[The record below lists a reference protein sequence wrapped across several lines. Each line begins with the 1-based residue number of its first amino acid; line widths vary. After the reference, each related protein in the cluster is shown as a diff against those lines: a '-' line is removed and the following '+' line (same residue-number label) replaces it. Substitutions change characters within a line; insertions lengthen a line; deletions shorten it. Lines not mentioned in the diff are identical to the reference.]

1 MAGKLQLMTSGSQ
14 DKYFT
19 RNPDYSHFVEAF
31 KKHSNF
37 STQYD
42 DLDPENE
49 ADFGKKI
56 KFKIPQNQGDLL
68 KTLSLKF
75 TLPNLQLLAGS
86 LVYIESV
93 GHAIIDH
100 VDLIIGGT
108 IVQRLHSDYLQIYS
122 EHNVTQTKQ
131 KALEQL
137 VGKYSLRTSD
147 KKVGEVVNS
156 KGIILGSRPEGT
168 FGTDSDENFFV
179 DLPFYFYKN
188 PELAIPLCAIKQQEV
203 EVEVTLRKAQ
213 DLIITTSGDYQTL
226 AVLPS
231 IKDFKL
237 CAESIFLDKSE
248 RTKIEK
254 MKKDYIITQLQQNV
268 FDVGVGIN
276 EGTFKLDFR
285 NPVKELYFV
294 VQRHGSNVNT
304 GSYSSSPTIANSNY
318 QGNFVTPFDYDNTAL
333 RADNKRILYENL
345 NYLTLKFDG
354 QDIITEETGNVLML
368 KAVQAAIHHSK
379 TQLIRRFYS
388 YSFALQ
394 PEESY
399 PTGQVN
405 MSNVKEQILHLSL
418 TSCPDFTR
426 QIRVY
431 AVNHNILRVGG
442 GIAQSLFTLKY

>member
-1 MAGKLQLMTSGSQ
+1 MAGRIQMLTSGSQ
-14 DKYFT
+14 DRYFT

-31 KKHSNF
+31 KKHANF

-68 KTLSLKF
+68 KTLSVKM
-75 TLPNLQLLAGS
+75 TLPEIPGS
-86 LVYIESV
+86 PVYVESV

-137 VGKYSLRTSD
+137 IGKYSLRTSD
-147 KKVGEVVNS
+147 KLVGEVVTGGGIPNR
-156 KGIILGSRPEGT
+156 GIIITGTLGAS
-168 FGTDSDENFFV
+168 SDENFFV
-179 DLPFYFYKN
+179 DLPFYFYKH
-188 PELAIPLCAIKQQEV
+188 PELAIPLCAINKQEV
-203 EVEVTLRKAQ
+203 EVEITLRKPEEIMV
-213 DLIITTSGDYQTL
+213 DIDGSRVTSPP
-226 AVLPS
+226 AIH
-231 IKDFKL
+231 IKEFKL
-237 CAESIFLDKSE
+237 STEVVFLDKSE
-248 RTKIEK
+248 RSKMQK

-276 EGTFKLDFR
+276 EGTFNLDFR

-294 VQRHGSNVNT
+294 IQRQGTRGNGVSH
-304 GSYSSSPTIANSNY
+304 
-318 QGNFVTPFDYDNTAL
+318 GNFVTPFDYDNTAL
-333 RADNKRILYENL
+333 TADNKRILYENL
-345 NYLTLKFDG
+345 NHLTLKFDG
-354 QDIITEETGNVLML
+354 EDIITEETGNVLML

-394 PEESY
+394 PEEAY

-418 TSCPDFTR
+418 TSCPDFAR
-426 QIRVY
+426 QIRIYGVS
-431 AVNHNILRVGG
+431 HNILRVGE

>member
-1 MAGKLQLMTSGSQ
+1 MAGRIQMLTSGSQ
-14 DKYFT
+14 DRYFT

-31 KKHSNF
+31 KKHANF

-68 KTLSLKF
+68 KTLSVKM
-75 TLPNLQLLAGS
+75 TLPEIPGS
-86 LVYIESV
+86 PVYVESV

-137 VGKYSLRTSD
+137 IGKYSLRTSD
-147 KKVGEVVNS
+147 KLVGEVVTGGGIPNR
-156 KGIILGSRPEGT
+156 GIIITGTLGAS
-168 FGTDSDENFFV
+168 SDENFFV
-179 DLPFYFYKN
+179 DLPFYFYKH
-188 PELAIPLCAIKQQEV
+188 PELAIPLCAINKQEV
-203 EVEVTLRKAQ
+203 EVEITLRKPEEIMV
-213 DLIITTSGDYQTL
+213 DIDGSRVTSPP
-226 AVLPS
+226 AIH

-237 CAESIFLDKSE
+237 STEVVFLDKSE
-248 RTKIEK
+248 RSKMQK

-276 EGTFKLDFR
+276 EGTFNLDFR

-294 VQRHGSNVNT
+294 IQRQGTRGNGVSH
-304 GSYSSSPTIANSNY
+304 
-318 QGNFVTPFDYDNTAL
+318 GNFVTPFDYDNTAL
-333 RADNKRILYENL
+333 TADNKRILYENL
-345 NYLTLKFDG
+345 NHLTLKFDG
-354 QDIITEETGNVLML
+354 EDIIPEETGNVLML

-394 PEESY
+394 PEEAY

-418 TSCPDFTR
+418 TSCPDFAR

-431 AVNHNILRVGG
+431 AVNHNILRVGE

>member
-1 MAGKLQLMTSGSQ
+1 MAGRIQMLTSGSQ
-14 DKYFT
+14 DRYFT

-31 KKHSNF
+31 KKHANF

-68 KTLSLKF
+68 KTLSVKM
-75 TLPNLQLLAGS
+75 TLPEIPGS
-86 LVYIESV
+86 PVYVESV

-137 VGKYSLRTSD
+137 IGKYSLRTSD
-147 KKVGEVVNS
+147 KLVGEVVTGGGIPNR
-156 KGIILGSRPEGT
+156 GIIITGTLGAS
-168 FGTDSDENFFV
+168 SDENFFV
-179 DLPFYFYKN
+179 DLPFYFYKH
-188 PELAIPLCAIKQQEV
+188 PELAIPLCAINKQEV
-203 EVEVTLRKAQ
+203 EVEITLRKPEEIMV
-213 DLIITTSGDYQTL
+213 DIDGSRVTS
-226 AVLPS
+226 PPNIH

-237 CAESIFLDKSE
+237 STEVVFLDKSE
-248 RTKIEK
+248 RSKMQK

-276 EGTFKLDFR
+276 EGTFNLDFR

-294 VQRHGSNVNT
+294 IQRQGTRGNGVSH
-304 GSYSSSPTIANSNY
+304 
-318 QGNFVTPFDYDNTAL
+318 GNFVTPFDYDNTAL
-333 RADNKRILYENL
+333 TADNKRILYENL

-394 PEESY
+394 PEEAY

-418 TSCPDFTR
+418 TSCPDFAR

-431 AVNHNILRVGG
+431 AVNHNILRVGE

>member
-1 MAGKLQLMTSGSQ
+1 MAGRIQMLTSGSQ
-14 DKYFT
+14 DRYFT

-31 KKHSNF
+31 KKHANF

-68 KTLSLKF
+68 KTLSVKM
-75 TLPNLQLLAGS
+75 TLPEIPGS
-86 LVYIESV
+86 PVYVESV

-137 VGKYSLRTSD
+137 IGKYSLRTSD
-147 KKVGEVVNS
+147 KLVGEVVTGGGIPNR
-156 KGIILGSRPEGT
+156 GIIITGTLGAS
-168 FGTDSDENFFV
+168 SDENFFV
-179 DLPFYFYKN
+179 DLPFYFYKH
-188 PELAIPLCAIKQQEV
+188 PELAIPLCAINKQEV
-203 EVEVTLRKAQ
+203 EVEITLRKPEEIMV
-213 DLIITTSGDYQTL
+213 DIDGSRVTSPP
-226 AVLPS
+226 AIH

-237 CAESIFLDKSE
+237 STEVVFLDKSE
-248 RTKIEK
+248 RSKMQK

-276 EGTFKLDFR
+276 EGTFNLDFR

-294 VQRHGSNVNT
+294 IQRQGTRGNGVSH
-304 GSYSSSPTIANSNY
+304 
-318 QGNFVTPFDYDNTAL
+318 GNFVTPFDYDNTAL
-333 RADNKRILYENL
+333 TADNKRILYENL

-394 PEESY
+394 PEEAY

-405 MSNVKEQILHLSL
+405 MSNVKEQILHLRL
-418 TSCPDFTR
+418 TSCPDFAR

-431 AVNHNILRVGG
+431 AVNHNILRVGE

>member
-1 MAGKLQLMTSGSQ
+1 MAGRIQMLTSGSQ
-14 DKYFT
+14 DRYFT

-31 KKHSNF
+31 KKHANF

-68 KTLSLKF
+68 KTLSVKM
-75 TLPNLQLLAGS
+75 TLPEIPGS
-86 LVYIESV
+86 PVYVESV

-108 IVQRLHSDYLQIYS
+108 IVQRLYSDYLQIYS

-137 VGKYSLRTSD
+137 IGKYSLRTSD
-147 KKVGEVVNS
+147 KLVGEVVTGGGIPNR
-156 KGIILGSRPEGT
+156 GIIITGTLGAN
-168 FGTDSDENFFV
+168 SDENFFV
-179 DLPFYFYKN
+179 DLPFYFYKH
-188 PELAIPLCAIKQQEV
+188 PELAIPLCAINKQEV
-203 EVEVTLRKAQ
+203 EVEITLRKPEEIMV
-213 DLIITTSGDYQTL
+213 DIDGSRVTS
-226 AVLPS
+226 PPNIH

-237 CAESIFLDKSE
+237 STEVVFLDKNE
-248 RTKIEK
+248 RSKMQK
-254 MKKDYIITQLQQNV
+254 MKKDYIITQVQQNV
-268 FDVGVGIN
+268 FDVGVGIK

-294 VQRHGSNVNT
+294 IQRQGTRGDGVSH
-304 GSYSSSPTIANSNY
+304 
-318 QGNFVTPFDYDNTAL
+318 GNFVTPFDYDNTAL
-333 RADNKRILYENL
+333 TADNKRILYENL
-345 NYLTLKFDG
+345 NYLTLQFDG
-354 QDIITEETGNVLML
+354 QDIITQETGTVLFL

-394 PEESY
+394 PEEAY

-418 TSCPDFTR
+418 TSCPDFSR

-431 AVNHNILRVGG
+431 AVNHNILRVGE
-442 GIAQSLFTLKY
+442 GIAESLFTLKY

>member
-1 MAGKLQLMTSGSQ
+1 MAGRIQMLTSGSQ
-14 DKYFT
+14 DRYFT

-31 KKHSNF
+31 KKHANF

-68 KTLSLKF
+68 KTLSVKM
-75 TLPNLQLLAGS
+75 TLPEITGS
-86 LVYIESV
+86 PVYVESV

-137 VGKYSLRTSD
+137 IGKYSLRTSD
-147 KKVGEVVNS
+147 KLVGKVVTGGGIPNR
-156 KGIILGSRPEGT
+156 GIIITGTLGAS
-168 FGTDSDENFFV
+168 SDENFFV
-179 DLPFYFYKN
+179 DLPFYFYKH
-188 PELAIPLCAIKQQEV
+188 PELAIPLCAINKQEV
-203 EVEVTLRKAQ
+203 EVEITLRKPGEIMV
-213 DLIITTSGDYQTL
+213 DIDGDRVTSPPDIH
-226 AVLPS
+226 

-237 CAESIFLDKSE
+237 STEVVFLDKSE
-248 RTKIEK
+248 RSKMQK
-254 MKKDYIITQLQQNV
+254 MKKDYIITQVQQNV

-276 EGTFKLDFR
+276 EGTFNLDFR

-294 VQRHGSNVNT
+294 IQRQGTRGNGVSH
-304 GSYSSSPTIANSNY
+304 
-318 QGNFVTPFDYDNTAL
+318 GNFVTPFDYDNTAL
-333 RADNKRILYENL
+333 IADNKRILYENL

-394 PEESY
+394 PEEAY

-418 TSCPDFTR
+418 TSCPDFAR

>member
-1 MAGKLQLMTSGSQ
+1 MAGRIQMLTSGSQ
-14 DKYFT
+14 DRYFT

-31 KKHSNF
+31 KKHANF

-68 KTLSLKF
+68 KTLSVKM
-75 TLPNLQLLAGS
+75 TLPEIPGS
-86 LVYIESV
+86 PVYVESV

-137 VGKYSLRTSD
+137 IGKYSLRTSD
-147 KKVGEVVNS
+147 KLVGEVVTGGGIPNR
-156 KGIILGSRPEGT
+156 GIIITGTLGAS
-168 FGTDSDENFFV
+168 SDENFFV
-179 DLPFYFYKN
+179 DLPFYFYKH
-188 PELAIPLCAIKQQEV
+188 PELAIPLCAINKQEV
-203 EVEVTLRKAQ
+203 EVEITLRKPEEIMV
-213 DLIITTSGDYQTL
+213 DIDGSRVTSPP
-226 AVLPS
+226 AIH

-237 CAESIFLDKSE
+237 STEVVFLDKSE
-248 RTKIEK
+248 RSNMQK

-276 EGTFKLDFR
+276 EGTFNLDFR

-294 VQRHGSNVNT
+294 IQRQGTRGNGVSH
-304 GSYSSSPTIANSNY
+304 
-318 QGNFVTPFDYDNTAL
+318 GNFVTPFDYDNTAL
-333 RADNKRILYENL
+333 TADNKRILYENL

-394 PEESY
+394 PEEAY

-418 TSCPDFTR
+418 TSCPDFAR

-431 AVNHNILRVGG
+431 AVNHNILRVGE

>member
-1 MAGKLQLMTSGSQ
+1 MAGRIQMLTSGSQ
-14 DKYFT
+14 DRYFT

-31 KKHSNF
+31 KKHANF

-68 KTLSLKF
+68 KTLSVKM
-75 TLPNLQLLAGS
+75 TLPEIPGS
-86 LVYIESV
+86 PVYVESV

-108 IVQRLHSDYLQIYS
+108 IVQRLYSDYLQIYS
-122 EHNVTQTKQ
+122 ERNVTQTKQ

-137 VGKYSLRTSD
+137 IGKYSLRTSD
-147 KKVGEVVNS
+147 KLVGEVVTGGGIPNR
-156 KGIILGSRPEGT
+156 GIIITGTLGAS
-168 FGTDSDENFFV
+168 SDENFFV
-179 DLPFYFYKN
+179 DLPFYFYKH
-188 PELAIPLCAIKQQEV
+188 PELAIPLCAINKQEV
-203 EVEVTLRKAQ
+203 EVEITLRKSEEIMV
-213 DLIITTSGDYQTL
+213 DIDGSRVTS
-226 AVLPS
+226 PPNIH

-237 CAESIFLDKSE
+237 STEVVFLDKSE
-248 RTKIEK
+248 RSKMQK
-254 MKKDYIITQLQQNV
+254 MKKDYIITQVQQNV
-268 FDVGVGIN
+268 FDVGVGIKK
-276 EGTFKLDFR
+276 GTFKLDFR

-294 VQRHGSNVNT
+294 IQRQGTRGNGVSH
-304 GSYSSSPTIANSNY
+304 
-318 QGNFVTPFDYDNTAL
+318 GNFVTPFDYDNTAL
-333 RADNKRILYENL
+333 TVDNKRILYENL
-345 NYLTLKFDG
+345 DYLTLQFDG
-354 QDIITEETGNVLML
+354 QDIITQETGTVLFL

-394 PEESY
+394 PEEAY

-418 TSCPDFTR
+418 TSCPDFAR

-431 AVNHNILRVGG
+431 AVNHNILRVGE
-442 GIAQSLFTLKY
+442 GIAESLFTLKY

>member
-1 MAGKLQLMTSGSQ
+1 MAGRIQMLTSGSQ
-14 DKYFT
+14 DRYFT

-31 KKHSNF
+31 KKHANF

-68 KTLSLKF
+68 KTLSVKM
-75 TLPNLQLLAGS
+75 TLPEIPGS
-86 LVYIESV
+86 PVYVESV

-137 VGKYSLRTSD
+137 IGKYSLRTSD
-147 KKVGEVVNS
+147 KLVGEVDPAKVVNGVLIPN
-156 KGIILGSRPEGT
+156 KGIIITGTLGAS
-168 FGTDSDENFFV
+168 SDENFFV
-179 DLPFYFYKN
+179 DLPFYFYKH
-188 PELAIPLCAIKQQEV
+188 PELAIPLCAINKQEV
-203 EVEVTLRKAQ
+203 EVEITLRKSEEIMV
-213 DLIITTSGDYQTL
+213 DIDGSRVTSPP
-226 AVLPS
+226 AIH

-237 CAESIFLDKSE
+237 STEVVFLDKSE
-248 RTKIEK
+248 RSKMQK
-254 MKKDYIITQLQQNV
+254 MKKDYIITQIQQNV
-268 FDVGVGIN
+268 FDMGVGIN
-276 EGTFKLDFR
+276 EGTFNLDFR
-285 NPVKELYFV
+285 NPVKELYV
-294 VQRHGSNVNT
+294 VIQRQGTRGNGVSH
-304 GSYSSSPTIANSNY
+304 
-318 QGNFVTPFDYDNTAL
+318 GNFVTPFDYDNTAL
-333 RADNKRILYENL
+333 TADNKRILYENL
-345 NYLTLKFDG
+345 NYLTLKFDD

-394 PEESY
+394 PEEAY

-418 TSCPDFTR
+418 TSCPDFAR
-426 QIRVY
+426 QIRIY
-431 AVNHNILRVGG
+431 ALSHNILRVGE

>member
-1 MAGKLQLMTSGSQ
+1 VDIVVMAGRIQMLTSGSQ
-14 DKYFT
+14 DRYFT

-31 KKHSNF
+31 KKHANF

-68 KTLSLKF
+68 KTLSVKM
-75 TLPNLQLLAGS
+75 TLPEIPGS
-86 LVYIESV
+86 PVYVESV

-137 VGKYSLRTSD
+137 IGKYSLRTSD
-147 KKVGEVVNS
+147 KLVGEVVTGGGIPNR
-156 KGIILGSRPEGT
+156 GIIITGTLGAS
-168 FGTDSDENFFV
+168 SDENFFV
-179 DLPFYFYKN
+179 DLPFYFYKH
-188 PELAIPLCAIKQQEV
+188 PELAIPLCAINKQEV
-203 EVEVTLRKAQ
+203 EVEITLRKPEEIMV
-213 DLIITTSGDYQTL
+213 DIDGSRVTSPP
-226 AVLPS
+226 AIH

-237 CAESIFLDKSE
+237 STEVVFLDKSE
-248 RTKIEK
+248 RSKMQK

-276 EGTFKLDFR
+276 EGTFNLDFR

-294 VQRHGSNVNT
+294 IQRQGTRGNGVSH
-304 GSYSSSPTIANSNY
+304 
-318 QGNFVTPFDYDNTAL
+318 GNFVTPFDYDNTAL
-333 RADNKRILYENL
+333 TADNKRILYENL

-394 PEESY
+394 PEEAY

-418 TSCPDFTR
+418 TSCPDFAR

-431 AVNHNILRVGG
+431 AVNHNILRVGE

>member
-1 MAGKLQLMTSGSQ
+1 MAGRIQMLTSGSQ
-14 DKYFT
+14 DRYFT

-31 KKHSNF
+31 KKHANF

-68 KTLSLKF
+68 KTLSVKM
-75 TLPNLQLLAGS
+75 TLPEIPGS
-86 LVYIESV
+86 PVYVESV

-137 VGKYSLRTSD
+137 IGKYSLRTSD
-147 KKVGEVVNS
+147 KLVGEVVTGGGIPNR
-156 KGIILGSRPEGT
+156 GIIITGTLGAS
-168 FGTDSDENFFV
+168 SDENFFV
-179 DLPFYFYKN
+179 DLPFYFYKH
-188 PELAIPLCAIKQQEV
+188 PELAIPLCAINKQEV
-203 EVEVTLRKAQ
+203 EVEITLRKPEEIMV
-213 DLIITTSGDYQTL
+213 DIDGSRVTSPP
-226 AVLPS
+226 AIH

-237 CAESIFLDKSE
+237 STEVVFLDKSE
-248 RTKIEK
+248 RSKMQK

-276 EGTFKLDFR
+276 EGTFNLDFR

-294 VQRHGSNVNT
+294 IQRQGTRGNGVSH
-304 GSYSSSPTIANSNY
+304 
-318 QGNFVTPFDYDNTAL
+318 GNFVTPFDYDNTAL
-333 RADNKRILYENL
+333 TADNKRILYENL
-345 NYLTLKFDG
+345 NNLTLKFDG
-354 QDIITEETGNVLML
+354 EDIITEETGNVLML

-394 PEESY
+394 PEEAY

-418 TSCPDFTR
+418 TSCPDFAR

-431 AVNHNILRVGG
+431 AVNHNILRVGE